1 MGVCA
6 RVEPPRDEAPGGE
19 GVRPAGD
26 LGHRGQARRVL
37 PPVLAGARAQQNFWI
52 ANCFVRK
59 FFFEL
64 CQFLCLS
71 QILNALERLG
81 YRVVTSSSVVTG
93 FGKHDTRLYKYYQTN
108 NYYP

>member
-1 MGVCA
+1 MNLT
-6 RVEPPRDEAPGGE
+6 EIE
-19 GVRPAGD
+19 GVRPARD

-37 PPVLAGARAQQNFWI
+37 PPVLAGANSPAELNFWN

-59 FFFEL
+59 FLLKL